1 MTPSELKASNDQLR
15 NWNADYRRQIA
26 GLESRNASGIEHV
39 AELETIII
47 IKRGRI
53 KELKAEVLHENDLFI
68 AWRSRAEG
76 YQTLIGELEARLD
89 AILDA
94 PIDQDHNGN
103 DILVRDYHEVREI
116 VLKALEKI
124 E

>member
-15 NWNADYRRQIA
+15 NWNADYREQIV
-26 GLESRNASGIEHV
+26 GLKIAASEEQG
-39 AELETIII
+39 ALL
-47 IKRGRI
+47 
-53 KELKAEVLHENDLFI
+53 KEIL
-68 AWRSRAEG
+68 
-76 YQTLIGELEARLD
+76 ELEARLD

-116 VLKALEKI
+116 VLKALEI
-124 E
+124 TE